1 MSVKNNV
8 VLFLIAAILLAGCT
22 SKPPQTT
29 TQKLEI
35 TQREERTIRTTGYGE
50 VKVKPDVV
58 RFVILIETADA
69 NLSIAQKEND
79 EILQKILVALKEHEI
94 LNADIKEDD
103 IKFRTAGVDTQ
114 VNRYILHKS
123 IEVTL
128 RDLSKMESVFTKI
141 LEAGAFQISDI
152 RFQISNI
159 ELYKQQAL
167 ILAVADATGK
177 AELMAGEFGKK
188 INDPI
193 SIIETGLN
201 DRNEYPYSDSFLQI
215 SLDSEFAYED
225 LKNNA
230 LIEETVTATVNVQF
244 ELK

>member
-22 SKPPQTT
+22 SKPQQAT

-35 TQREERTIRTTGYGE
+35 TQKEERIIQTNGKGE
-50 VKVKPDVV
+50 VKVRPDVI
-58 RFVILIETADA
+58 RFVILIESADA
-69 NLSIAQKEND
+69 NLSTAQKEND
-79 EILQKILVALKEHEI
+79 ETVQKIMAVLKEHEI
-94 LNADIKEDD
+94 LNADIKEDNL
-103 IKFRTAGVDTQ
+103 KFKTTGIDTH
-114 VNRYILHKS
+114 VVRYLLHKS

-128 RDLSKMESVFTKI
+128 RDLSKMESVFTKVF
-141 LEAGAFQISDI
+141 EAGAFQISNI

-167 ILAVADATGK
+167 ILAVADATDK
-177 AELMAGEFGKK
+177 SELMAEEFGKK

-193 SIIETGLN
+193 SIVETDLD
-201 DRNEYPYSDSFLQI
+201 DRNEYPYMEAFMQI

-225 LKNNA
+225 LKDNA
-230 LIEETVTATVNVQF
+230 IIEQTITATVAVQF